1 MSGMNIIDVKN
12 SQGVVLKGCL
22 FDVAHKDVCVLF
34 IPGMAGN
41 IIENKFIQVFG
52 EEFQKKEI
60 GFVCGHNQGSFH
72 IVDLPCDNQD
82 GFVRRGVA
90 FERFDDCIS
99 DIDAYIN
106 FIIKLGYERIVL
118 IGHSLGANKVIYY
131 LSQNKS
137 NLIKCYVLLG
147 APDMAAEVNLIDGK
161 DKLIDEAKKNI
172 KNGKPDR
179 LLSKLIW
186 DYYILS
192 SARFVDLI
200 GNENS
205 HNLPITSG
213 VGSFEQ
219 LKSIQ
224 LPLLAVAGERDD
236 CCSSDIEKYL
246 STLIEK
252 SEFAGEHAI
261 IKDAG
266 HTYVGREKELFNV
279 VYNFISYHL
288 DK

>member
-1 MSGMNIIDVKN
+1 MKGMNIIDIKN
-12 SQGVVLKGCL
+12 SQGIILKGCL
-22 FDVAHKDVCVLF
+22 FDVSHKDICVLF
-34 IPGMAGN
+34 VPGMAGN
-41 IIENKFIQVFG
+41 IIENKFIQILA
-52 EEFQKKEI
+52 EEFQKKGI

-72 IVDLPCDNQD
+72 IVDLPCDNQEE
-82 GFVRRGVA
+82 FVRKGVA
-90 FERFDDCIS
+90 FEKFDDCIS

-106 FIIKLGYERIVL
+106 FIIKLGYKRIVL

-131 LSQNKS
+131 LSHNKS

-147 APDMAAEVNLIDGK
+147 APDMAEEVNLIVGK

-172 KNGKPDR
+172 KNGEPDKM
-179 LLSKLIW
+179 LSKLIW

-192 SARFVDLI
+192 SARFIDLI
-200 GNENS
+200 ENEHS

-236 CCSSDIEKYL
+236 SCSNDIEKYL
-246 STLIEK
+246 SVLIER
-252 SEFAGEHAI
+252 SEFAGEQAI
-261 IKDAG
+261 IKNAG
-266 HTYVGREKELFNV
+266 HTYVGQEKELFNV
-279 VYNFISYHL
+279 IYKFISCNL
-288 DK
+288 NK